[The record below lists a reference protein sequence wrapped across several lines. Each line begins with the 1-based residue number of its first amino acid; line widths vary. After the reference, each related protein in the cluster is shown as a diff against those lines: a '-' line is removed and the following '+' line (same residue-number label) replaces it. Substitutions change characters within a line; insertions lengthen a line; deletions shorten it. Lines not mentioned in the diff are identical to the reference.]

1 MDSDGSVSYLVYG
14 EKKGCT
20 KEGKPHGKR
29 SWLISQLLEVIDFL
43 NPCCWSESVGK
54 NPYPPTLRILKPL
67 KPIKKG

>member
-29 SWLISQLLEVIDFL
+29 SWLISQLLEVIV
-43 NPCCWSESVGK
+43 NPCQRESVGK
-54 NPYPPTLRILKPL
+54 NPYPPTLRIL
-67 KPIKKG
+67 